1 MFKEKFFKSL
11 IGSKVKVSVLDYE
24 GEFVVDKELSIFSK
38 DDYEY
43 YSSVNFIL
51 VDHEIISDINVLYME
66 VVE

>member
-51 VDHEIISDINVLYME
+51 VDHEIISDINILYME